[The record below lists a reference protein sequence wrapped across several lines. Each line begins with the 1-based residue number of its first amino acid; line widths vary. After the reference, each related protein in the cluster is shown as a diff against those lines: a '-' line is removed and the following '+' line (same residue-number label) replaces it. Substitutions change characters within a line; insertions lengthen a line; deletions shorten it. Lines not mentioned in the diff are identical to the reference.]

1 MKICYDE
8 IMEENVLE
16 NSIRKSNYKQQYNYN
31 EKEKATVHNHGCEKI
46 PENGSKQVET
56 NPNRS

>member
-1 MKICYDE
+1 
-8 IMEENVLE
+8 MEENVLE

-46 PENGSKQVET
+46 AENGSKQVET